1 MGYHQCKW
9 SYHPDSQVE
18 SIANTFRELDISA
31 DGMWL
36 DIHYMDGYRSYTWSP
51 TEFSQP
57 QTLLSNLEAQG
68 FKTTVI
74 IDPGIKEDP
83 GYSVYDTGMAGGH
96 FVDLPNGDTYI
107 GEVWPAHR
115 SFLIIRRLQ
124 LEIGGLTSHHAS
136 RTLV

>member
-1 MGYHQCKW
+1 
-9 SYHPDSQVE
+9 
-18 SIANTFRELDISA
+18 
-31 DGMWL
+31 MWL

-107 GEVWPAHR
+107 EVWPGASVFPDYSSPAARDWWADLTTRH
-115 SFLIIRRLQ
+115 
-124 LEIGGLTSHHAS
+124 GLWCKGNLD
-136 RTLV
+136 RYE